1 MKHVFRTKLVA
12 VLALLVTILT
22 SVASWAAAPK
32 RDFYQLVIYRLKTVE
47 QESRLDNYLQN
58 AYMPALHRAGIEK
71 VGVFKPIIAPDAAE
85 PAEKLVYVFIPFKSQ
100 DEWAKLEGKLSAD
113 KTYLEDGKD
122 YIDTPWDKPVYTRME
137 SILMRAFVDQP
148 HFQMPALSSPK
159 SERVYEFRS
168 YEGPSEKL
176 YVNKVDMF
184 NAGGEVK
191 LFKRLNF
198 NAVFY
203 SEVISGAAMPNLIYM
218 TTFENK
224 ADRDAHWKAFSADP
238 EWKTLSAMPK
248 YQHNVSKNDTRFLR
262 PTDYS
267 DI

>member
-1 MKHVFRTKLVA
+1 MKHVFRTRIVA

-32 RDFYQLVIYRLKTVE
+32 RDFYQLVIYRLKTAE

-71 VGVFKPIIAPDAAE
+71 VGVFKPIIATDAAE

-100 DEWAKLEGKLSAD
+100 DEWAKLEGKLALD